1 MVWIIHVMSCKS
13 STFKFIWIE
22 NIINSIRRHFTNIG
36 GSYPISRSYKSI
48 IQQTIKLAVTIRNGC
63 IIKVAAQ
70 NNWIGRFFNFCGS
83 KFARF
88 FEWMPMRPQKLNKVT
103 GANIGHEIFSFSL
116 CWVCMLL
123 CTCTIPFILSLLKL
137 WILARCLHSVTPL
150 FILSLLNRKFL
161 SCFCFLPFA
170 GSNLLEQVIKKEH
183 CDCNVEVQWFSNF
196 VFQKMKI
203 YHKEKGIVVCWKFH
217 NMQMLRWDSQFQ
229 QMNTE
234 WKKYYTQCWHLRLCL
249 KTNLNIWILTDS
261 RFLEEIRKC
270 DSKIWKISKN
280 TKYFDWIENAPAWQT
295 QNKNFWLV
303 KNSMK
308 EPELMNHH
316 VCRKRG
322 HNITEQAKNPS
333 GIGQSCVCP
342 MKITFKPRWVL
353 NHENNTNIF
362 LSKKN

>member
-1 MVWIIHVMSCKS
+1 MS
-13 STFKFIWIE
+13 
-22 NIINSIRRHFTNIG
+22 
-36 GSYPISRSYKSI
+36 
-48 IQQTIKLAVTIRNGC
+48 
-63 IIKVAAQ
+63 
-70 NNWIGRFFNFCGS
+70 
-83 KFARF
+83 
-88 FEWMPMRPQKLNKVT
+88 
-103 GANIGHEIFSFSL
+103 
-116 CWVCMLL
+116 
-123 CTCTIPFILSLLKL
+123 IPFILCGS
-137 WILARCLHSVTPL
+137 WRAVC
-150 FILSLLNRKFL
+150 ILSHLFSFYLCWNCEFL
-161 SCFCFLPFA
+161 SCFNFLPFA

-217 NMQMLRWDSQFQ
+217 NMQMLRWDPQFQ
-229 QMNTE
+229 QRENERNLMPNAGICDLI
-234 WKKYYTQCWHLRLCL
+234 WKL
-249 KTNLNIWILTDS
+249 IWIFGFQQIPGSLR
-261 RFLEEIRKC
+261 RFEC

-308 EPELMNHH
+308 EPELMYHH

-342 MKITFKPRWVL
+342 MKSISNVRP
-353 NHENNTNIF
+353 
-362 LSKKN
+362 